1 MAFDRRMLELSSS
14 DTPSCNYYSYSCL
27 TSSPLPPAPPPP
39 PFPSPPPP
47 PCPPPI
53 MIPVPSLPAITPI
66 KLPHKH
72 NFLHNHV
79 HLALTVL
86 ACVFFVSL
94 LATAVLVFYHRRL
107 RRRRALAAMVN
118 TPLFNTD
125 PPPDTGVGGGD
136 PGPEPD
142 QDPIHHV
149 WYIRTVGL
157 DEATIE
163 SIAVTQY
170 RTGSGLLGSADCSVC
185 LGDFQ
190 DGDLVRLLPKCG
202 HAFHVPCIDTWLRA
216 HVNCPVCRADVVD
229 PKVVDAAGDST
240 SASSE
245 ASAGDTAE
253 TESEARESG
262 EVSLDEESRDGEEN
276 GHEGEVFEEI
286 PLSDPL
292 PVLPNSTVQTESVER
307 RPRPEPVRHR
317 SASVDSAFM
326 VPSVVITLPEIGI
339 SDHVLKE
346 SIIAEEHSAKE
357 KNRPSNVS
365 KSGSTQIDR
374 LEMVRSLSSSSGSGR
389 GFFFSRSGRSR
400 SSVLP
405 L

>member
-1 MAFDRRMLELSSS
+1 MASYRRMHEESFKDPCYS
-14 DTPSCNYYSYSCL
+14 PYYYCL
-27 TSSPLPPAPPPP
+27 TSPVPPPVPPPP
-39 PFPSPPPP
+39 PL

-53 MIPVPSLPAITPI
+53 PNPSLPQTTPPDPVTAPI
-66 KLPHKH
+66 KLSH
-72 NFLHNHV
+72 NRTFSHNHV
-79 HLALTVL
+79 LLALTVL

-94 LATAVLVFYHRRL
+94 LSTAVLVFYRRRL
-107 RRRRALAAMVN
+107 RRRRALAALVN
-118 TPLFNTD
+118 TPLFNPD
-125 PPPDTGVGGGD
+125 PPPDTGAGGDD
-136 PGPEPD
+136 PGPQPD

-216 HVNCPVCRADVVD
+216 HINCPVCRADVVD
-229 PKVVDAAGDST
+229 PKVADAVADST

-245 ASAGDTAE
+245 ASAGDMGE
-253 TESEARESG
+253 TESDARDSG
-262 EVSLDEESRDGEEN
+262 EVSLDEDSRNGEEN
-276 GHEGEVFEEI
+276 EHEEEVFDEV
-286 PLSDPL
+286 PLSDSL
-292 PVLPNSTVQTESVER
+292 PVLPDSTVQTESEAR
-307 RPRPEPVRHR
+307 RPSPEPVRHR
-317 SASVDSAFM
+317 SASVDSPFM
-326 VPSVVITLPEIGI
+326 VPNIVITIPEIGI
-339 SDHVLKE
+339 SDQVLKE
-346 SIIAEEHSAKE
+346 SIIGEDHSGKE
-357 KNRPSNVS
+357 KDRPSNLS
-365 KSGSTQIDR
+365 KSRSTQIDR
-374 LEMVRSLSSSSGSGR
+374 LEMVRSFSSSSGSGR

>member
-1 MAFDRRMLELSSS
+1 MASYRRMHEVFFSEPCYSS
-14 DTPSCNYYSYSCL
+14 SCL
-27 TSSPLPPAPPPP
+27 TPP
-39 PFPSPPPP
+39 PSPPPIP
-47 PCPPPI
+47 SPPPL
-53 MIPVPSLPAITPI
+53 PVPSLSQITPPDPDPDPVPATPI
-66 KLPHKH
+66 KLSH
-72 NFLHNHV
+72 NHTFSHNHV
-79 HLALTVL
+79 LLALTVL

-94 LATAVLVFYHRRL
+94 FSTAVLVFYHRRL
-107 RRRRALAAMVN
+107 RRRRALAALVN
-118 TPLFNTD
+118 TPLFNSD
-125 PPPDTGVGGGD
+125 PPPDTGAGGDD
-136 PGPEPD
+136 PGPQQD

-170 RTGSGLLGSADCSVC
+170 QTGSGLLGSADCSVC

-229 PKVVDAAGDST
+229 PKVADAAGDST
-240 SASSE
+240 SASSV
-245 ASAGDTAE
+245 ASAGDMGE
-253 TESEARESG
+253 TESDARESG
-262 EVSLDEESRDGEEN
+262 EVSLDEDSRDGEEN
-276 GHEGEVFEEI
+276 EHEEEVFDEI
-286 PLSDPL
+286 PLSDSL
-292 PVLPNSTVQTESVER
+292 PVLPDSTVQTESEER

-317 SASVDSAFM
+317 SASVDSPFM
-326 VPSVVITLPEIGI
+326 VPNIVITIPEIRI
-339 SDHVLKE
+339 CDQVLKE
-346 SIIAEEHSAKE
+346 SVIGEEHSGKE
-357 KNRPSNVS
+357 KDRPSNLS
-365 KSGSTQIDR
+365 KSRSTQIDR